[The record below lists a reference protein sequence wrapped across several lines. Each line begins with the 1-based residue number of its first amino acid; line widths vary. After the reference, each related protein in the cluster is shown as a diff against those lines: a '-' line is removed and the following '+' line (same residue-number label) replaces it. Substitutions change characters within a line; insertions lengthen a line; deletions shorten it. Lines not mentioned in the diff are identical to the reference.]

1 MILNTAILLDRLVFP
16 ESLRW
21 HDDKLWFSDVY
32 DHKVMTVDIAG
43 HSETVVRFPGL
54 PSGLGW
60 LPNNQFVIVSIM
72 DQALL
77 QLDQERLVSIAD
89 LRNLESGSSNEL
101 VVSRQGWAYV
111 GAMGFAPFEDEP
123 STQGKIILTDEPYA
137 QGKIIQ
143 VTVGGT
149 AQVVADQLEF
159 PNGMVITPDG
169 HALIVAETWG
179 ECLTAFDITSDGS
192 LVNRRIWAQ
201 IKGYN
206 PDGICLDA
214 EGAIWVAAF
223 GSTDV
228 LRVCE
233 GGEITHRARVA
244 NTPVACMLGGV
255 DRRTLFVATISSNQ
269 PEDAIARRSG
279 CIETVRV
286 EVAGAGLP

>member
-1 MILNTAILLDRLVFP
+1 MILNTTILLDGLVFP
-16 ESLRW
+16 ESPRW
-21 HDDKLWFSDVY
+21 HDDKLWFSDVL

-43 HSETVVRFPGL
+43 HSETVVRLPGL

-60 LPNNQFVIVSIM
+60 LANNHLVIVSIYEK
-72 DQALL
+72 ALL
-77 QLDQERLVSIAD
+77 QLDFERLVNVAD
-89 LRNLESGSSNEL
+89 LSNLESGGCNDL
-101 VVSRQGWAYV
+101 VVSQQGCAYI
-111 GAMGFAPFEDEP
+111 GTMGFNP
-123 STQGKIILTDEPYA
+123 STDEPYA
-137 QGKIIQ
+137 QGKIIL
-143 VTVGGT
+143 VTPDIKSR
-149 AQVVADQLEF
+149 VVADQLEF

-169 HALIVAETWG
+169 HTLIVAETSG
-179 ECLTAFDITSDGS
+179 ERLTAFDIASDGS

-201 IKGYN
+201 IKGYT

-223 GSTDV
+223 RSTDV

-233 GGEITHRARVA
+233 GGAITHRARVV

-255 DRRTLFVATISSNQ
+255 DRRTLFVATIETNQ
-269 PEDAIARRSG
+269 PDEAIARRSG